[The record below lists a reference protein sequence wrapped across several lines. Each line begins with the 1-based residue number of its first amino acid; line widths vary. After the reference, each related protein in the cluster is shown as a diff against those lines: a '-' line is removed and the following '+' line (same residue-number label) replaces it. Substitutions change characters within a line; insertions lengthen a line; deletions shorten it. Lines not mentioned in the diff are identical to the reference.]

1 MPRYALRLLPLI
13 LLSIGLGACGPEPPS
28 IRDLKYSPN
37 AALVGMQTTISGT
50 VAYTDNNNDI
60 SQSVVELYAPNGA
73 LISMTPPTP
82 IMNVGMGVV
91 GMVNFDI
98 TMWTPDTA
106 GIHHF
111 QIYIIDLTGAP
122 SNKLQGVI
130 RVN

>member
-1 MPRYALRLLPLI
+1 MR
-13 LLSIGLGACGPEPPS
+13 LSIFLVCTGLLAGCGPEPPS

-37 AALVGMQTTISGT
+37 AALVGMQTTISGSI
-50 VAYTDNNNDI
+50 AYTDNNNDI
-60 SQSVVELYAPNGA
+60 SQSVVELYAPNGS

-91 GMVNFDI
+91 GTVSFDI
-98 TMWTPDTA
+98 TMWTPDTV

-111 QIYIIDLTGAP
+111 QIYINDLTGAQ